1 MDHKAER
8 TNDVTKIVNSTR
20 PRKVVVAGPGTGK
33 SHLFTELIRKKRK
46 QGKTKFLAIT
56 FVGKLGDA
64 LADDLCGLSSIE
76 TMHSFARALVL
87 AHNKTWDYY
96 PRIKELITADLIAEG
111 LGNFAVGDANYRNKT
126 EFYQAVGD
134 GDVVHYAVQMC
145 KENAM
150 KIPRFDLLLVD
161 EYQDFNKEESEL
173 IDLLAQHNETVIVGD
188 DDQAL
193 YEFKGSSPA
202 FIRNKHA
209 IDNKDWESFN
219 LRFCSRC
226 TEVIVKYF
234 HALVKHF
241 ALSNKTETD
250 VGKRRIDK
258 EYLCFL
264 TGKGDG
270 KDEDS
275 QANPKIH
282 LLNNCPMG
290 MVAHKVKFELQKLVK
305 TQKIK
310 EVLIL
315 GEAQTCAALLK
326 SIASQLENYGFKNIV
341 YANEKENLPIRPQ
354 IVDAYRRIARDSSSV
369 LGWRILGN
377 PSVAD
382 KEKHLSNAKTLIRF
396 IEGTP
401 SELEKIKRERVISL
415 EGAIEDWS
423 SQELKSGKDSE
434 SDKRHIQNEAVRK
447 CVLVRELKRANVHL
461 PRPLGNLDITV
472 CSILRSKGLG
482 ADIVFL
488 VGFDKGKFPKKS
500 DATEA
505 EIYQMLVAIT
515 RAKKRIYLINTTKG
529 EASGFLDCLR
539 PEDLEVENIK

>member
-8 TNDVTKIVNSTR
+8 TNDVTKIVNSTH

-33 SHLFTELIRKKRK
+33 SHLFTELIRNKRK
-46 QGKTKFLAIT
+46 EGKTKFLAIT

-87 AHNKTWDYY
+87 EHNKTWAYY
-96 PRIKELITADLIAEG
+96 PRIKELITDDLVAEG
-111 LGNFAVGDANYRNKT
+111 LGKFAVGDANYRKKT

-145 KENAM
+145 KENAK

-202 FIRNKHA
+202 FIRNKHD
-209 IDNKDWESFN
+209 IDNKDWESFT

-226 TEVIVKYF
+226 TEVIIKYF
-234 HALVKHF
+234 HALVEHF

-275 QANPKIH
+275 QANPKI
-282 LLNNCPMG
+282 
-290 MVAHKVKFELQKLVK
+290 
-305 TQKIK
+305 
-310 EVLIL
+310 
-315 GEAQTCAALLK
+315 
-326 SIASQLENYGFKNIV
+326 
-341 YANEKENLPIRPQ
+341 
-354 IVDAYRRIARDSSSV
+354 
-369 LGWRILGN
+369 
-377 PSVAD
+377 
-382 KEKHLSNAKTLIRF
+382 
-396 IEGTP
+396 
-401 SELEKIKRERVISL
+401 
-415 EGAIEDWS
+415 
-423 SQELKSGKDSE
+423 
-434 SDKRHIQNEAVRK
+434 
-447 CVLVRELKRANVHL
+447 
-461 PRPLGNLDITV
+461 
-472 CSILRSKGLG
+472 
-482 ADIVFL
+482 
-488 VGFDKGKFPKKS
+488 
-500 DATEA
+500 
-505 EIYQMLVAIT
+505 
-515 RAKKRIYLINTTKG
+515 
-529 EASGFLDCLR
+529 
-539 PEDLEVENIK
+539 